1 MPAQP
6 IPMQM
11 APVPP
16 PPPSQ
21 PSGVQV
27 PLSEIAPWGLLVL
40 GVISLVWGSLNRRFN
55 ELKEQRREDTAGIN
69 KQFDALKADQNRQF
83 DQVNVQLANLT
94 LAVLGLL
101 PSSPSPPP
109 AVVETA
115 RAAISKS
122 GSNPSGTTGQTEAN
136 PQ

>member
-6 IPMQM
+6 VPIQM
-11 APVPP
+11 TVVPP
-16 PPPSQ
+16 PPPQ
-21 PSGVQV
+21 PPGVQV

-40 GVISLVWGSLNRRFN
+40 GVVSLVWSSLNRRFN

-83 DQVNVQLANLT
+83 DQVNTRIANLT
-94 LAVLGLL
+94 LVLRGRL
-101 PSSPSPPP
+101 PSPS
-109 AVVETA
+109 AAVETA